1 MCTVL
6 ASRTSTRETPQQR
19 GRAEPQSLCLDGG
32 NSLTSRYPGSW
43 RRLVGAPFTVA
54 DQRRSL
60 TGFPS
65 RAVQLQRCVAGVRY
79 HVTPSGSSP
88 LRSCA
93 GAEAR
98 SGRDIRDPGL
108 VGTRSL
114 GLGSIRSPVVRP
126 RRCCAI
132 VDPGRP
138 GVTPVTSSRGS
149 VTGMAMGN
157 RPEVKTAPAPI
168 VALDVSLL
176 AGHFATAL
184 ARVPFRHPFSGDS
197 SPLSNLGITVTREV
211 IRAFMGY
218 ASSLRIPEF
227 RSLELVLD
235 DICKR
240 IMPPIVRSLD
250 VEGRA
255 AEFGGVPGILYVPRH
270 QDPVGVVLYLHG
282 GGYIGTSPTMYAF
295 FTARVCQ
302 ETGCAVFVADYRLA
316 PEFPYPAGAEDASA
330 IYTELVRL
338 GIPPERIFLAG
349 DSGGGGLANTV
360 LLETHRPDQSGSP
373 GGPVALLARG
383 RPPPRRGLGDGER
396 RPRHPAVE
404 HPDRGV
410 PARLRRHE
418 QRRLAAERRPERVSA
433 DLRHLGRRR
442 DVPRPHPSL
451 RRRVCARPGCP
462 PTHRSSRGCSTCSR
476 S

>member
-1 MCTVL
+1 MTTW
-6 ASRTSTRETPQQR
+6 S
-19 GRAEPQSLCLDGG
+19 
-32 NSLTSRYPGSW
+32 N
-43 RRLVGAPFTVA
+43 
-54 DQRRSL
+54 
-60 TGFPS
+60 
-65 RAVQLQRCVAGVRY
+65 
-79 HVTPSGSSP
+79 
-88 LRSCA
+88 
-93 GAEAR
+93 
-98 SGRDIRDPGL
+98 
-108 VGTRSL
+108 
-114 GLGSIRSPVVRP
+114 
-126 RRCCAI
+126 
-132 VDPGRP
+132 
-138 GVTPVTSSRGS
+138 RGS
-149 VTGMAMGN
+149 VTGMAMGD
-157 RPEVKTAPAPI
+157 RPDVQTAAAPI

-240 IMPPIVRSLD
+240 IMPPIVRALD
-250 VEGRA
+250 VEGHG
-255 AEFGGVPGILYVPRH
+255 AELGGVPGILYVPRH

-338 GIPPERIFLAG
+338 GVPPARIFLAG

-360 LLETHRPDQSGSP
+360 LLERTDRINPVRPAGLLLFSPEVDLRLDEDSVTENADRDILPWNIPTASYLHGFDVTSSAVSPLNADLSGFPPTCVTWGGDEMFRDPIRRYVARLCQAGVPTDAREFDGMFHVFEILMPWADDSREVSRHVHRFIHR
-373 GGPVALLARG
+373 VLADA
-383 RPPPRRGLGDGER
+383 PPLGDTDLR
-396 RPRHPAVE
+396 RVL
-404 HPDRGV
+404 GV
-410 PARLRRHE
+410 PA
-418 QRRLAAERRPERVSA
+418 
-433 DLRHLGRRR
+433 
-442 DVPRPHPSL
+442 
-451 RRRVCARPGCP
+451 
-462 PTHRSSRGCSTCSR
+462 
-476 S
+476 